1 MTSIHDKDGVVA
13 LLERLGRVCREV
25 KGLPSFAKRTMAVQA
40 GCLESELDELEG
52 LVTQACDVVR
62 EMYDADETPHL
73 DITEAPHRLAI
84 KDALI
89 FIDQLDDDDQLE
101 VLEIAIKEST
111 VFDTDIER
119 LNSMLEDAGKEWFVI
134 IRSEATE
141 LKNLVDSMLPEQ

>member
-13 LLERLGRVCREV
+13 LLERLERVCREV
-25 KGLPSFAKRTMAVQA
+25 RGLPSFAKRTMAVQA
-40 GCLESELDELEG
+40 ACLESDLDELEG

-62 EMYDADETPHL
+62 EMHDADETPHL
-73 DITEAPHRLAI
+73 DITEAPHRSAI
-84 KDALI
+84 KDALR

-119 LNSMLEDAGKEWFVI
+119 LNDMLLDCKKEWFVI
-134 IRSEATE
+134 NRSEATE

>member
-1 MTSIHDKDGVVA
+1 MTSIHDKDDVVK
-13 LLERLGRVCREV
+13 LLERLERVSREV
-25 KGLPSFAKRTMAVQA
+25 KGLPDFVKRSISVNA
-40 GCLESELDELEG
+40 GCLETDLDELEG

-73 DITEAPHRLAI
+73 DITEAPHRSAI
-84 KDALI
+84 KYALR

-119 LNSMLEDAGKEWFVI
+119 LNDMLLDCKKSQ
-134 IRSEATE
+134 RSNRVEK
-141 LKNLVDSMLPEQ
+141 LS